1 MDKNPVKIYINF
13 PVPYLPLSPP
23 PPPLWVHFCT
33 GPFSDLDFFFCIC
46 PTISTPVCP
55 QPVGFEISDLS
66 SRNSVALPHSFP
78 TYQHTPPAWITSVE
92 IFVLLCDKH
101 VAVPPPVTVPRL
113 PHSPAAEMA
122 HENVRVLTST
132 LLRHVHVSPHSP
144 VSLRTRIHTH
154 VTHTKRAPAKFGCAD
169 VIFTHIWRHIV
180 RMSPASP

>member
-1 MDKNPVKIYINF
+1 MCIRD
-13 PVPYLPLSPP
+13 S
-23 PPPLWVHFCT
+23 FCT
-33 GPFSDLDFFFCIC
+33 GPFSDLDFFLHLSHNIN
-46 PTISTPVCP
+46 TSLSTACRIRNIGPFLP
-55 QPVGFEISDLS
+55 QLS
-66 SRNSVALPHSFP
+66 SPSPFLPHLS
-78 TYQHTPPAWITSVE
+78 THTSRMDYVCRN
-92 IFVLLCDKH
+92 FCS
-101 VAVPPPVTVPRL
+101 AVRQNTWLFSPPVTVPRL

-144 VSLRTRIHTH
+144 VSLRTCIHTH

>member
-23 PPPLWVHFCT
+23 PSLGSLLHWPLLR
-33 GPFSDLDFFFCIC
+33 PRFFFCIC

-92 IFVLLCDKH
+92 IFVLLCDKTRGCF
-101 VAVPPPVTVPRL
+101 PPVTVPRL

-144 VSLRTRIHTH
+144 VSLRTCTHTH
-154 VTHTKRAPAKFGCAD
+154 VTTPN
-169 VIFTHIWRHIV
+169 V
-180 RMSPASP
+180 RRPNSDALM